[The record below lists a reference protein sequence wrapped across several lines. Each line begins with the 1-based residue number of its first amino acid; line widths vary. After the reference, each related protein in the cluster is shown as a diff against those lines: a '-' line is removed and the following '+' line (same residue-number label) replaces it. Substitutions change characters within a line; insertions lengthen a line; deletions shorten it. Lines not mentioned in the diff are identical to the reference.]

1 MSNQYPPAGGQ
12 GNYDPNYPGG
22 DQQGQYG
29 QQAGGNDYASYSQG
43 GDQQGY
49 GQYGG
54 QDAQQ
59 VYGGEQ
65 AGYDNYGYDGGQY
78 GDGYGDQYGGGYGD
92 QYPPAGGGNGYG
104 GGQPEPEKKGVAPWV
119 WIVAAV
125 AAVAL
130 VVGGVFG
137 VMALMN
143 NGDNGSNTAEEPTS
157 DTGGGGNG
165 GTDNGGGEN
174 GGGGNGGTN
183 NGGGENGGGENGGG
197 GNSVGG
203 GDYSLSSRAG
213 VSDISIDGYGGSDFT
228 PYDAGS
234 DPHMM
239 SAMSS
244 DGSCL
249 IMAQVMPDSASGV
262 STDQM
267 RGQMGAALSA
277 MGDPNGKA
285 DDLGTAT
292 YTDSNGEQVEFLL
305 VKFSGNFSGISEAY
319 AAVHTF
325 PESDHM
331 MMFAGMCSSGTM
343 SQSDFQSA
351 AEKIEFTLKP

>member
-59 VYGGEQ
+59 VYGGEPG
-65 AGYDNYGYDGGQY
+65 GYDSYGYDGGQY
-78 GDGYGDQYGGGYGD
+78 GDNYGDQYGDQYGGGYGD
-92 QYPPAGGGNGYG
+92 QYQSAGAANAYG
-104 GGQPEPEKKGVAPWV
+104 GGQPEPGKKGVAPWV

-157 DTGGGGNG
+157 DTGGD
-165 GTDNGGGEN
+165 TDNGGGETDN
-174 GGGGNGGTN
+174 GGGDKGGGN
-183 NGGGENGGGENGGG
+183 NGGGDIGG
-197 GNSVGG
+197 GG

-213 VSDISIDGYGGSDFT
+213 VSDISIDGYSGSDFNRF
-228 PYDAGS
+228 DGES

-319 AAVHTF
+319 AAIHTF
-325 PESDHM
+325 PDSDHM